1 MVISLFIKS
10 CYFSVGC
17 GGWGC
22 QWALCGKL
30 PRLTA
35 LNFLPPAQLSLASL
49 SKVWDNGKKQ
59 GSENSK
65 PMKSKLNDQS
75 KYISLVSTD
84 YILWFFA
91 SEKRWNYHK
100 LFVCLS
106 LIFFEKKRAENLD
119 RIIMIHFLSSPKC
132 IYQLSINC
140 NVSINFQLY
149 LKMNCG
155 RNRLYFWWALDQ

>member
-1 MVISLFIKS
+1 MVVSLFIKS

-91 SEKRWNYHK
+91 SKKRGNYHK
-100 LFVCLS
+100 LFICLS
-106 LIFFEKKRAENLD
+106 LILFEKKERKTWIESLWF
-119 RIIMIHFLSSPKC
+119 IS
-132 IYQLSINC
+132 YQVR
-140 NVSINFQLY
+140 NVSINCLSTVMY
-149 LKMNCG
+149 LSIFNCIWKWTVVEIG
-155 RNRLYFWWALDQ
+155 CIFDEH